1 MKIPNQNLAPAT
13 AGQHK
18 VPLTAPAET
27 RRAGLVLLLLATV
40 LLVSVILSAGIG
52 SVALHPWEIVRV
64 IWRHLGGHVRVD
76 DTTDNIVWNLRLPR
90 IALALLVGAA
100 LAVAGALM
108 QALFHNPMADP
119 YIVGV
124 SSGAALGAVVV
135 FALGL
140 QASLGGLNAVSLLA
154 FIGGL
159 AVTLLVYAM
168 ARRGGRVP
176 VSTLLLTGI
185 ALGSLMQA
193 VTAFLLLQRQSNEM
207 HEVMSWLMGSLAN
220 KEWTHV
226 LVLLPYTVVG
236 VVCALLCAR
245 ELNILALGDETAHHL
260 GVSLE
265 RTRLL
270 LLLLASLLAAAA
282 VAVSGIIAFVGLI
295 VPHLMRLLIGP
306 NHRLLLP
313 ACLLSGG
320 LLLVWADV
328 LARVLVHGGE
338 LPIGIVTSVLGAP
351 FFLYLL
357 HRRDGRSF

>member
-1 MKIPNQNLAPAT
+1 MNPSNPGRVGIILLALA
-13 AGQHK
+13 A
-18 VPLTAPAET
+18 
-27 RRAGLVLLLLATV
+27 LLLL
-40 LLVSVILSAGIG
+40 SIILSAGIG

-64 IWRHLGGHVRVD
+64 IWHHFGGHVRVD
-76 DTTDNIVWNLRLPR
+76 ETTNNIVWNLRLPR

-100 LAVAGALM
+100 MAVAGALM

-124 SSGAALGAVVV
+124 SSGAALGAVIV

-140 QASLGGLNAVSLLA
+140 QISLGVLNAVSLLA
-154 FIGGL
+154 FIGGVL
-159 AVTLLVYAM
+159 VTLLVYGM
-168 ARRGGRVP
+168 SRRGGRVP

-185 ALGSLMQA
+185 AIGSLMQA
-193 VTAFLLLQRQSNEM
+193 VTAFLLLQRPGAEM
-207 HEVMSWLMGSLAN
+207 HEVMSWLMGSVAD

-226 LVLLPYTVVG
+226 LVLLPYTLVG
-236 VVCALLCAR
+236 ATIALLYAR

-265 RTRLL
+265 RTKLL

-306 NHRLLLP
+306 NHRALLP
-313 ACLLSGG
+313 ACLLCGG
-320 LLLVWADV
+320 LLLIWSDV

-338 LPIGIVTSVLGAP
+338 LPIGIVTSVLGTP